1 MFGIVAGLAQ
11 VGTRLITV
19 PIAIAHLGL
28 DGYGI
33 WSIIMTTAAYMR
45 FGSVGIKSAFQKYV
59 AEATG
64 SGDYARANRLLSTGT
79 TVMFVISIVGLV
91 PIAIYSPALA
101 RLTGVPDL
109 FLDSTARAFLLL
121 ALIMVLSN
129 VGAGYEAIV
138 MGGHRI
144 DLTRKFS
151 TAFTVL
157 EAVFIVGVLH
167 YGYGLLAMAT
177 VMAVSEIG
185 YVACCFVASRM
196 VLPQV
201 RINPA
206 LCAVGVLRELFVF
219 AGSYQL
225 VNVLEVLYGAIL
237 PFTVLKFF
245 GAHAT
250 GVYAVA
256 GRLITAALLAQD
268 AFLIPILSGGA
279 MIAASASPERMQLLL
294 TKSFKATLALALL
307 PLAFIASNGS
317 SMILAWTGQ
326 ADPSFTPT
334 LWILCLG
341 ALFKSISMLELVL
354 YRALGRAWMDNIRQ
368 VLRIAVLVAV
378 SMLGRSLGFY
388 GVLWAL
394 AVAEFVG
401 MVFMF
406 FALISSF
413 HGFKARRLVPET
425 AKLCLATAC
434 VMLAGVLAARAPV
447 PWAVSERMLA
457 VLRLI
462 GVGLLTG
469 AAIWPALILT
479 GSLSGGESRASLG
492 VFTRKV
498 GASA

>member
-1 MFGIVAGLAQ
+1 M
-11 VGTRLITV
+11 
-19 PIAIAHLGL
+19 
-28 DGYGI
+28 
-33 WSIIMTTAAYMR
+33 
-45 FGSVGIKSAFQKYV
+45 
-59 AEATG
+59 
-64 SGDYARANRLLSTGT
+64 
-79 TVMFVISIVGLV
+79 
-91 PIAIYSPALA
+91 
-101 RLTGVPDL
+101 
-109 FLDSTARAFLLL
+109 
-121 ALIMVLSN
+121 
-129 VGAGYEAIV
+129 
-138 MGGHRI
+138 
-144 DLTRKFS
+144 
-151 TAFTVL
+151 
-157 EAVFIVGVLH
+157 FIVGVLH

-237 PFTVLKFF
+237 PFAVLKFF

-326 ADPSFTPT
+326 ADASFTPT

-354 YRALGRAWMDNIRQ
+354 YRALGRVDGQYRAG
-368 VLRIAVLVAV
+368 LAIAV
-378 SMLGRSLGFY
+378 S
-388 GVLWAL
+388 
-394 AVAEFVG
+394 
-401 MVFMF
+401 
-406 FALISSF
+406 
-413 HGFKARRLVPET
+413 
-425 AKLCLATAC
+425 
-434 VMLAGVLAARAPV
+434 
-447 PWAVSERMLA
+447 
-457 VLRLI
+457 
-462 GVGLLTG
+462 
-469 AAIWPALILT
+469 
-479 GSLSGGESRASLG
+479 
-492 VFTRKV
+492 
-498 GASA
+498 